1 MAFYQAAGRSNYVM
15 SFGEGRP
22 VLLLHGISNSGRAWA
37 PQIPPLVHAGYRVIV
52 PDHAGHGASARLNA
66 AISVDDLVDD
76 VEHLLD
82 HLEVDTL
89 DVVGLSLGGMIA
101 MALALRRPARIG
113 RLVVANS
120 FDTTATAGFGAM
132 AQGWARTFEQPH
144 GPVTR
149 LEQTWPSLVSPSFAA
164 SAQGLQTWQVWH
176 GIAATT
182 VGASLAHVA
191 RGITNFDVGDRLDLL
206 TMPVLFIAGS
216 LDTMSPPAL
225 SRAMAERVPGGTY
238 ACIEGA
244 GHLSNVDSAEA
255 FLALMMG
262 FLDAGGHVRYQL
274 ADPNS

>member
-1 MAFYQAAGRSNYVM
+1 MAFYQACGRSNYVM

-37 PQIPPLVHAGYRVIV
+37 PQIPPLVEAGYRVIV

-66 AISVDDLVDD
+66 AIAVDDLVDD
-76 VEHLLD
+76 VEQLLD

-101 MALALRRPARIG
+101 MAMALRRPARIG

-120 FDTTATAGFGAM
+120 FDKTATAEFRAM

-144 GPVTR
+144 GPVNR
-149 LEQTWPSLVSPSFAA
+149 LEHTWPSLVSPAFVA

-176 GIAATT
+176 AIAATT
-182 VGASLAHVA
+182 DGASLAHVA
-191 RGITNFDVGDRLDLL
+191 RGITNFDVSDRLEML

-225 SRAMAERVPGGTY
+225 SRAMAERVPDGNY

-244 GHLSNVDSAEA
+244 AHLSNVDSAEA
-255 FLALMMG
+255 FSALMMS
-262 FLDAGGHVRYQL
+262 FLDAGGHVCDQL
-274 ADPNS
+274 ADSGS